1 MTAWGTWALTVID
14 IAALGDAK
22 RAPVATWRPAS
33 TDVPVVVG
41 ELGSTLICLAPL
53 GRYTLTSAA

>member
-1 MTAWGTWALTVID
+1 MTAWGTWALTVMD
-14 IAALGDAK
+14 IAALGEVN

-41 ELGSTLICLAPL
+41 ELGSTLMC
-53 GRYTLTSAA
+53 